1 VSLSRKILLALV
13 FGILFGL
20 FVGEMAAPLK
30 VVGDAF
36 IQLLQMTVL
45 PYIMFSL
52 ITSLGRLSYQQAKT
66 LAVKVGSLLL
76 LLWGMAFALVFTFP
90 LAFPS
95 WESASFFSTTLV
107 QGVQDVDFLEL
118 YIPANLFYSLANNI
132 VPAVVLFSVLVGVAL
147 IGIEAK
153 DALIDNLTVLVRAL
167 SRVTHFVV
175 RLTPIGIFAIAA
187 STAGTM
193 SIEEFGRLQVFLITY
208 VMASLLVIFWI
219 LPGLV
224 TALTPLTYKEVVG
237 LTKDALVTAFV
248 TGNLFV
254 VLPILT
260 EKCQEMLRNHE
271 MEESQSLVEVIV
283 PISFNF
289 PNTGKV
295 LTLSFILFAAWF
307 SDTPVTLAQY
317 PTFAVSGLISFFGN
331 LNVAVP
337 FLLDLLR
344 IPADMFHLF
353 VVSSV
358 VNSRFGTL
366 IAAMH
371 TVVLA
376 LVGTYAISGRL
387 TISFQRLFRYALIT
401 VVLTAVT
408 IGVTRGYFAYAIEN
422 EYHKDEIIA
431 GMQLLRN
438 PVPATVHTSPPPAL
452 ELPEDA
458 RGSRLERIRNDR
470 SIRVCY
476 LADQLPFAYFNAAG
490 DLVGFDVEMAHRLA
504 GELEARLEFV
514 PFVFAEVAQRL
525 NSGYC
530 DIVMS
535 GFGITTKRAQEMA
548 FSTPYLEGTL
558 AFMVRDHR
566 RGDFNSREAVQGL
579 DAPRIAVPN
588 LPYFVEWIGA
598 YLPRAEIV
606 LLSSWPEFF
615 EREQEED
622 LDAMLTAAEIGSA
635 WSLLFP
641 EYTVVVPQPDVVR
654 IPVAYAMPQGDHEL
668 VNFVSSWVELKKSEG
683 TIESLYDYWILGKTA
698 VRKQPRWSVIRDL
711 LHWVE

>member
-1 VSLSRKILLALV
+1 
-13 FGILFGL
+13 LFGL
-20 FVGEMAAPLK
+20 FVGEIAAPLK

-36 IQLLQMTVL
+36 IQLLQITVL
-45 PYIMFSL
+45 PYITLSL

-66 LAVKVGSLLL
+66 LAVKVGGLLL
-76 LLWGMAFALVFTFP
+76 LLWGIALILVFTFP

-118 YIPANLFYSLANNI
+118 YIPANPFYSLANNI

-153 DALIDNLTVLVRAL
+153 DALIDNLTVLVSAL

-193 SIEEFGRLQVFLITY
+193 SIEEFGRLQVFLVTY
-208 VMASLLVIFWI
+208 VLASLLVTFWI

-224 TALTPLTYKEVVG
+224 TALTPLTYREVVG
-237 LTKDALVTAFV
+237 LTKDALITAFA

-254 VLPILT
+254 VLPILS
-260 EKCQEMLRNHE
+260 EKCQELLRKHK
-271 MEESQSLVEVIV
+271 MGESQSLVDVIV
-283 PISFNF
+283 PVSFNF

-307 SDTPVTLAQY
+307 SDTPVTLTQY
-317 PTFAVSGLISFFGN
+317 PTFAASGLISFFAN

-344 IPADMFHLF
+344 IPADMFHFF

-376 LVGTYAISGRL
+376 LVGTYAISGQWE
-387 TISFQRLFRYALIT
+387 ISFQRLLRYALVT

-408 IGVTRGYFAYAIEN
+408 IGGTRGYFAYALEN

-431 GMQLLRN
+431 EMQMLRN
-438 PVPATVHTSPPPAL
+438 PVPATVHTSPPTF
-452 ELPEDA
+452 ELPGDA
-458 RGSRLERIRNDR
+458 RGSRMERIREDG
-470 SIRVCY
+470 SIRVGY
-476 LADQLPFAYFNAAG
+476 LADQLPFVYFNAAG

-504 GELEARLEFV
+504 RELEVRLEFV
-514 PFVFAEVAQRL
+514 PVLFDEVAEGL

-535 GFGITTKRAQEMA
+535 GLGITTKRAQEMA
-548 FSTPYLEGTL
+548 FSRPYLEGTL
-558 AFMVRDHR
+558 AFLVRDHR
-566 RGDFNSREAVQGL
+566 RGDFDSREAVQGL
-579 DAPRIAVPN
+579 DAPKIALPN
-588 LPYFVEWIGA
+588 LPYFVEWIRT
-598 YLPRAEIV
+598 YLPQAQIV

-622 LDAMLTAAEIGSA
+622 LDAMFTAAEIGSA
-635 WSLLFP
+635 WSLMFP
-641 EYTVVVPQPDVVR
+641 EYTVVVPHPDVVR
-654 IPVAYAMPQGDHEL
+654 TPAAYAMPRGDHEL
-668 VNFVSSWVELKKSEG
+668 VNFVSSWIELKKSDG
-683 TIESLYDYWILGKTA
+683 TIESLYDHWILGKTA

>member
-1 VSLSRKILLALV
+1 MSLSPKILLALV

-20 FVGEMAAPLK
+20 FVGEIAAPLK

-52 ITSLGRLSYQQAKT
+52 ITNLGKLSYQQART
-66 LAVKVGSLLL
+66 MAVKVGSLLL
-76 LLWGMAFALVFTFP
+76 LLWGIALILVFTIP

-107 QGVQDVDFLEL
+107 QGIQDVDFLEL
-118 YIPANLFYSLANNI
+118 YIPANPFYSLANNI

-153 DALIDNLTVLVRAL
+153 DALIDNLTVLVSAL

-187 STAGTM
+187 SAAGTM
-193 SIEEFGRLQVFLITY
+193 SIEEFGRLQVFLVTY
-208 VMASLLVIFWI
+208 VVASLLVTFWI

-224 TALTPLTYKEVVG
+224 TALTPLTYREVVG
-237 LTKDALVTAFV
+237 LTKDALITAFA

-260 EKCQEMLRNHE
+260 EKSQELLRNHE
-271 MEESQSLVEVIV
+271 MGESQSLVGVIV
-283 PISFNF
+283 PVSFNF

-317 PTFAVSGLISFFGN
+317 PTFAAAGLISFFAN

-344 IPADMFHLF
+344 IPADMFHFF

-376 LVGTYAISGRL
+376 LVGTYAISGQL
-387 TISFQRLFRYALIT
+387 EISFPRLLRYALVT

-408 IGVTRGYFAYAIEN
+408 IGGTRGYFAYALEN

-438 PVPATVHTSPPPAL
+438 PVPATVHDSPPPAF
-452 ELPEDA
+452 ERPGDA
-458 RGSRLERIRNDR
+458 QGSRLDRIREDG
-470 SIRVCY
+470 SIRVGY

-490 DLVGFDVEMAHRLA
+490 DLVGFDVEMAHTLA
-504 GELEARLEFV
+504 RELDARLEFV
-514 PFVFAEVAQRL
+514 PVVFDEVAERL
-525 NSGYC
+525 KLGYC

-535 GFGITTKRAQEMA
+535 GLGITTKRAQEMA

-558 AFMVRDHR
+558 SFMVRDHR

-579 DAPRIAVPN
+579 DAPKIALPN
-588 LPYFVEWIGA
+588 LPYFVEWIRT
-598 YLPRAEIV
+598 YLPQAQIV

-635 WSLLFP
+635 WSLIFP
-641 EYTVVVPQPDVVR
+641 EFTVVVPHPDVVR
-654 IPVAYAMPQGDHEL
+654 LPAAYAMPRGDHEL
-668 VNFVSSWVELKKSEG
+668 VNFVNSWIELKKRDG
-683 TIESLYDYWILGKTA
+683 TIESLYDHWILGKTA
-698 VRKQPRWSVIRDL
+698 ERKQPRWSVIRDL